1 MKYSCLEKLFQ
12 LLYAVHFDYQVIQM
26 FRGCRPEDMPPHVYA
41 TAQISYRNM
50 LATRMDQSIIMMGRS
65 GSGKTSNARHM
76 LHYLT
81 VAAGTVNNTLSGEI
95 LLLNDFI

>member
-1 MKYSCLEKLFQ
+1 
-12 LLYAVHFDYQVIQM
+12 M

-81 VAAGTVNNTLSGEI
+81 VAAGTVNNTLSGI
-95 LLLNDFI
+95 KAKIKKKANTTKLIRRSN